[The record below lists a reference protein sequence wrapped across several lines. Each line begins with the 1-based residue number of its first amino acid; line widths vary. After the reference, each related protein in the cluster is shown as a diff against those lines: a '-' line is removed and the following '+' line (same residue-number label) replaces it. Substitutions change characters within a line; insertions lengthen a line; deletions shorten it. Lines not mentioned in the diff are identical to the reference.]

1 MTDFSGFA
9 LNLVGT
15 AKQKRIGGRNHKLR
29 STTHHDKNDGS
40 IRLFYGQTR
49 NFKILIPSTVTF
61 TDNLVLPNKFSAVQV

>member
-15 AKQKRIGGRNHKLR
+15 AKQKRIRRRNHKLR
-29 STTHHDKNDGS
+29 FATYHDKNDGS
-40 IRLFYGQTR
+40 IRLFYFTR

-61 TDNLVLPNKFSAVQV
+61 TDNSVLPNKFSAVQV